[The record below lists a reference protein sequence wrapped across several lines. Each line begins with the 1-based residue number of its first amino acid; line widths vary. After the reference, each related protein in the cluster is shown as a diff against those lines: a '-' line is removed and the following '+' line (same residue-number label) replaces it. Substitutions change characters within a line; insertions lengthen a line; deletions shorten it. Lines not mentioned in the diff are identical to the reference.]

1 MNCVVAPTLPLF
13 DAPSSMAFELTAAEL
28 EEAVTERDKDA
39 INKAGGHLG
48 IAEKLKTDP
57 KVGLCG
63 TELSEES
70 LARRKEA
77 FGVNEFEYP
86 PPKSFLQLCRDALD
100 DLTVQILCVAAII
113 SLGIGAGL
121 PKHREEYGY
130 LEGIAIVIVVFV
142 VVFLQAYIDYVK
154 EQKFRQLNSIK
165 DNYAVK
171 VVRNGEVH
179 AVTAGE
185 VLVGDVVELSAG
197 DKVPAD
203 GVFPGGQQAA
213 RRRVRDD
220 RRAHRH
226 RQVT

>member
-1 MNCVVAPTLPLF
+1 MPPWTST
-13 DAPSSMAFELTAAEL
+13 PSQANKTRKVCSRPDTATVRRAIL
-28 EEAVTERDKDA
+28 GVRTARRARGGCAERDKDA

-48 IAEKLKTDP
+48 IAELKTDP

-142 VVFLQAYIDYVK
+142 VFLQAYIDYVK
-154 EQKFRQLNSIK
+154 EQKFRQLNGIK

-171 VVRNGEVH
+171 VIPQR
-179 AVTAGE
+179 
-185 VLVGDVVELSAG
+185 
-197 DKVPAD
+197 
-203 GVFPGGQQAA
+203 
-213 RRRVRDD
+213 
-220 RRAHRH
+220 
-226 RQVT
+226 

>member
-1 MNCVVAPTLPLF
+1 MT
-13 DAPSSMAFELTAAEL
+13 FELTAAEL

-39 INKAGGHLG
+39 IAKAGGHLG
-48 IAEKLKTDP
+48 IADKLKTDP
-57 KVGLCG
+57 KLGLCG
-63 TELSEES
+63 TELSEEN
-70 LARRKEA
+70 LTKRKEA

-121 PKHREEYGY
+121 KKHREEYGY
-130 LEGIAIVIVVFV
+130 LEGIAIVLVVFV

-185 VLVGDVVELSAG
+185 VLVA
-197 DKVPAD
+197 
-203 GVFPGGQQAA
+203 
-213 RRRVRDD
+213 
-220 RRAHRH
+220 
-226 RQVT
+226 T